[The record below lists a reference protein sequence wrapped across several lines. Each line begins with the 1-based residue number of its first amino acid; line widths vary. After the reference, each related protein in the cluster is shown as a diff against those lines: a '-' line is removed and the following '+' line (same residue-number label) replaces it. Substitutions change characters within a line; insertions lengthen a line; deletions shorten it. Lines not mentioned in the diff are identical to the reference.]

1 MFYSVFN
8 ENLDKILQTN
18 DYSLL
23 KQPDQIKIY
32 PNEFQ
37 PLKWFSF
44 MLIDLSMYFSSKNHV
59 IFGNNRSNSSN
70 KKNNLISSL
79 KLKRVVT

>member
-1 MFYSVFN
+1 MSQSSQATRRVKNVLQCFN
-8 ENLDKILQTN
+8 ENLDKILQAN

-44 MLIDLSMYFSSKNHV
+44 MLIDQKSRDFW
-59 IFGNNRSNSSN
+59 
-70 KKNNLISSL
+70 
-79 KLKRVVT
+79 

>member
-44 MLIDLSMYFSSKNHV
+44 MLIDQKSGDFW
-59 IFGNNRSNSSN
+59 
-70 KKNNLISSL
+70 
-79 KLKRVVT
+79 

>member
-8 ENLDKILQTN
+8 ENLDLDKILPTN

-37 PLKWFSF
+37 PLRWFSF
-44 MLIDLSMYFSSKNHV
+44 MLIDQNHV
-59 IFGNNRSNSSN
+59 IFGNKKSNSI
-70 KKNNLISSL
+70 KN
-79 KLKRVVT
+79 

>member
-8 ENLDKILQTN
+8 ENLDLDKILPTN

-44 MLIDLSMYFSSKNHV
+44 MLIDQKSRDFW
-59 IFGNNRSNSSN
+59 
-70 KKNNLISSL
+70 
-79 KLKRVVT
+79 